1 MLMDTWMKL
10 QLYLCINIDLKL
22 EDLKLKD
29 PGTKDQLILPLLLH
43 LFPLLLGIELLAM
56 VRGQ

>member
-1 MLMDTWMKL
+1 MKL

-29 PGTKDQLILPLLLH
+29 PGTKDQLILPLLLP